1 MHVGLVRLQR
11 ELGGTFL
18 FVTHDE
24 VEAMTLADRVAVMR
38 ERSLQQFDRP
48 ETIYAEP
55 ANTFVAR
62 FVGSPQM
69 NLLDGRVTRSG
80 GGWGDV

>member
-38 ERSLQQFDRP
+38 EGSLQQFDRP

-55 ANTFVAR
+55 ATLGPR
-62 FVGSPQM
+62 
-69 NLLDGRVTRSG
+69 R
-80 GGWGDV
+80 